1 MTEREARERCAKLG
15 AESPERSTH
24 SWIPRKNADGDWSV
38 VKLAVP
44 SPKTPDSITT
54 EPTGAE
60 AARDDPRSAM
70 EQNFP
75 PWGAGI

>member
-1 MTEREARERCAKLG
+1 MTEQEARERCAKLG

-24 SWIPRKNADGDWSV
+24 SWIPKKNPAGDWSV

-44 SPKTPDSITT
+44 SPKTPETVTT
-54 EPTGAE
+54 EPSENQSAK
-60 AARDDPRSAM
+60 DDPRTAM
-70 EQNFP
+70 EQSFP